1 MRSSIA
7 CAWVALLLAPAC
19 ALACWD
25 EAGQRYGVSPHLLHA
40 IAQVE
45 SNLNPQ
51 ALNLTHRE
59 RTHTYDVGLM
69 QINSSNLAALARH
82 GIRERDLLDPCI
94 NIHVGAWLLAH
105 AFRHTG
111 FSWNG
116 VGAYNAACTQ
126 LKGPACDEA
135 RARYAWKVY
144 RRLQASDLHLAPH
157 AAAAP
162 AHSRLAAATRGSP

>member
-7 CAWVALLLAPAC
+7 RAWVALLLAPAC

-40 IAQVE
+40 IAEVE
-45 SNLNPQ
+45 SDLNPQ

-59 RTHTYDVGLM
+59 RTNTYDVGLM

-105 AFRHTG
+105 AFRHAG

-126 LKGPACDEA
+126 LKGPACEEA

-144 RRLQASDLHLAPH
+144 RRLHAASLDHARH
-157 AAAAP
+157 AAAVP
-162 AHSRLAAATRGSP
+162 ARHLSAQATRGSP

>member
-1 MRSSIA
+1 MRSSKA
-7 CAWVALLLAPAC
+7 LTWVFLLLSPAF
-19 ALACWD
+19 AAACWD

-40 IAQVE
+40 IAEVE
-45 SNLNPQ
+45 SNLDPQ

-59 RTHTYDVGLM
+59 RTKSYDIGLM

-82 GIRERDLLDPCI
+82 GIRERDLHDPCI

-105 AFRHTG
+105 AFRRTG

-126 LKGPACDEA
+126 LRGPACEQA

-144 RRLQASDLHLAPH
+144 RRLH
-157 AAAAP
+157 AADRDLSQHASTVPDRRLSAP
-162 AHSRLAAATRGSP
+162 AARGSS